1 MFLLSCT
8 SCAFY
13 YQLGNRSD
21 PEAQDWE
28 KHDGECRR
36 YPPKNL
42 TLSNK
47 CDWDLCPPIRDA
59 VEHVCGEYRPRFKF
73 QHDFT
78 LADAMEFVFSFSS
91 GYESYLNAIQKE
103 CTDYHISYDDLMKHL
118 LGNRVIKVIGEKAYG
133 IRINGEL

>member
-1 MFLLSCT
+1 MFLLTCS

-21 PEAQDWE
+21 PAAEDWE

-42 TLSNK
+42 TLSNN

-59 VEHVCGEYRPRFKF
+59 CEHVCGEYRPRFKF
-73 QHDFT
+73 ERNFT
-78 LADAMEFVFSFSS
+78 LADAMEFVFCI
-91 GYESYLNAIQKE
+91 GGKTYLSALQKE
-103 CTDYHISYDDLMKHL
+103 CSDYHISFDSLMKYL
-118 LGNRVIKVIGEKAYG
+118 EDNMIIKIDGEKVIGISIKG
-133 IRINGEL
+133 G

>member
-1 MFLLSCT
+1 MFLLTCS

-21 PEAQDWE
+21 PAAVDWE

-42 TLSNK
+42 TLSNNG
-47 CDWDLCPPIRDA
+47 DWDLCPPIRDA

-78 LADAMEFVFSFSS
+78 VQDAIEFVFSFSS
-91 GYESYLNAIQKE
+91 GSVTHLNAIQKE
-103 CTDYHISYDDLMKHL
+103 CTDYQISFDDLMKHL
-118 LGNRVIKVIGEKAYG
+118 LDNRVIKVVGEKACG
-133 IRINGEL
+133 IKINGAL